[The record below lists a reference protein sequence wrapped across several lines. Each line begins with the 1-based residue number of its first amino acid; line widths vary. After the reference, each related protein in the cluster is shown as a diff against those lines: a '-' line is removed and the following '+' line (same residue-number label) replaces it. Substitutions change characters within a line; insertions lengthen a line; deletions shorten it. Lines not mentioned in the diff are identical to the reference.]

1 MSFNY
6 DVLDEN
12 EAQKAREFP
21 LLPDGIYDFAVVENK
36 FQYSQSGNP
45 MIGLKLRI
53 IHEGKEFNVFDNL
66 IGIKSMIWKTKH
78 FCETTGLEAEYLAG
92 SFNEHLAANK
102 RGACKI
108 ITKPQR
114 PKNDGSGEFYKPK
127 NEVEDYL
134 SGDALVPQQNANP
147 FAPPPA
153 KESAKAPEVDDF
165 GDKDIPF

>member
-12 EAQKAREFP
+12 EAQRAREFP
-21 LLPDGIYDFAVVENK
+21 LLPDGIYDFAVLENK

-78 FCETTGLEAEYLAG
+78 FCDTTGLEQEYLDG
-92 SFNEHLAANK
+92 KFNETLAANK
-102 RGACKI
+102 RGTCKI

-114 PKNDGSGEFYKPK
+114 PKNDGSGEFYKAK

-134 SGDALVPQQNANP
+134 KQSDLIPQNTANP
-147 FAPPPA
+147 FAPAPVKETA
-153 KESAKAPEVDDF
+153 K
-165 GDKDIPF
+165 KDEGVPFEDSEIPF